1 MELSERTLGTRPVV
15 PIAIIIASLLL
26 LVVTVVTGAPVKIV
40 APVICLVVLLAAT
53 YRFSLSW
60 PALVGLV
67 IAVILFIP
75 IRRYTLP
82 VQLPFNMEPY
92 RLLVIVVAVG
102 WLVSLL
108 VDPRVRSR
116 PSGFRAP
123 LLLVTFGAL
132 GSIIANPALVNTVQS
147 HVIKSLSYF
156 GSFVIV
162 LCLIVSVV
170 RTHEDIDSMVKVLV
184 GCGGVVAFFG
194 LVQSKTGYNIFDHLT
209 TFLPFLKVGYIPE
222 SPLRGGRL
230 RTYASAQHA
239 IELGAILVML
249 VPLAGYLTRRTSQ
262 KRWIVVA
269 GLLLMCAMA
278 TLSRTSLMMLL
289 VIAITFLILRPRETK
304 RLWPLL
310 IPLLL
315 AMHVAVPGTIGTL
328 KESFF
333 PKGGLVHEQKAG
345 GVGSG
350 RVASAGPAL
359 EKLSREPLLGQGF
372 GTRITDGPGQNSPI
386 LDDQW
391 LSTLVETGAIG
402 FFAWLWIFFR
412 ALRRF
417 GGAAKRDLSD
427 RGWLLAAITGSS
439 AAFMIGMITFDAF
452 TFTQV
457 TLVLFITLALGQAT
471 WRLEPVR

>member
-1 MELSERTLGTRPVV
+1 MEVMEATGGERPVV
-15 PIAIIIASLLL
+15 PIAIVISSLAVLTF
-26 LVVTVVTGAPVKIV
+26 TVAAGLPVQIV
-40 APVICLVVLLAAT
+40 APVVCLVVGIAVT
-53 YRFSLSW
+53 YRFALSW
-60 PALVGLV
+60 RALVGFL
-67 IAVILFIP
+67 IGVILFIP

-92 RLLVIVVAVG
+92 RLVVIVVAAG
-102 WLVSLL
+102 WVVSLL
-108 VDPRVRSR
+108 VDPRVRTR
-116 PSGFRAP
+116 PTGFRAP
-123 LLLVTFGAL
+123 LLLFTFGAL

-147 HVIKSLSYF
+147 HVIKQLSYF

-162 LCLIVSVV
+162 LCLIASVV
-170 RTHEDIDSMVKVLV
+170 RTHEQIDAMVKVLV
-184 GCGGVVAFFG
+184 ACGGIVAFFG
-194 LVQSKTGYNIFDHLT
+194 LVQSKTGYNVFDHLA

-249 VPLAGYLTRRTSQ
+249 VPLAGYLARRTGQ
-262 KRWIVVA
+262 KRWVLA
-269 GLLLMCAMA
+269 AALLLMCALA

-289 VIAITFLILRPRETK
+289 VIVVTFLILRPRETR
-304 RLWPLL
+304 RLWPALL
-310 IPLLL
+310 PLLVVVHI
-315 AMHVAVPGTIGTL
+315 AIPGTIGTL

-333 PKGGLVHEQKAG
+333 PKGGLVQEQKAG

-350 RVASAGPAL
+350 RVASAAPAL
-359 EKLSREPLLGQGF
+359 DKLSREPLLGQGF
-372 GTRITDGPGQNSPI
+372 GTRITDGPDENSPI

-391 LSTLVETGAIG
+391 LSTLVETGAVG
-402 FFAWLWIFFR
+402 FVAWIWVFFR

-417 GGAAKRDLSD
+417 GGAAKRDLSH
-427 RGWLLAAITGSS
+427 RGWLLAAITGST

-457 TLVLFITLALGQAT
+457 TLVLFIQLALGQAT
-471 WRLEPVR
+471 LRLAAAR